1 MENENITSNEDLNNN
16 GIPDW
21 AESFDRKAANKPLPE
36 GEDNDFAYEYDDE
49 DSIKQYIPNFRDF
62 KWFQNPNTGKY
73 FSYGEKLSE
82 AVEKGD
88 AEKVENIIE
97 ENPEQ
102 SQEVLT
108 GDLKK
113 EAEQI
118 TDGDKRTDEISD
130 EVVEKAIK
138 KPGSFLI
145 DIPTYNDMSID
156 DIEKADAAAMAG
168 EAPYMEVA
176 ADNEENNAE
185 EMLTPNSND
194 YPTELPA
201 EEEPTK
207 EKSPA
212 LLSTPVD
219 MSVEENAIAVPDIP
233 SGSVITSN
241 IDNTATNGLVNST
254 SGVSPIDPSFSGGGS
269 AGVSTNGI
277 DVDIEAEA
285 EKETASNAGGGEVNT
300 EVSEDGN
307 LGSTTGANTNEALDN
322 TFDNLSFEETEHKE
336 DIKTN
341 EQFELDGKE
350 GHTAEP
356 NKNKLPKLSE
366 KDDLNAIKE
375 RIIQDSATWGSNNSG
390 MKYLPFKFIVNGND
404 IEVSQIG
411 TGRKESFDTFV
422 KNEPKALKEII
433 NLI

>member
-1 MENENITSNEDLNNN
+1 MDVQLQDKNNN

-21 AESFDRKAANKPLPE
+21 AEERFDDQTEFVDGPMGMAYTN
-36 GEDNDFAYEYDDE
+36 EDAIAQN
-49 DSIKQYIPNFRDF
+49 IPNYKDY
-62 KWFQNPNTGKY
+62 KWYKQPEENY
-73 FSYGEKLSE
+73 FYTLGEAIENK
-82 AVEKGD
+82 D
-88 AEKVENIIE
+88 TEKVENIIE

-168 EAPYMEVA
+168 EAPYMEVT
-176 ADNEENNAE
+176 DEEPNTEETAE
-185 EMLTPNSND
+185 EMLTPDSND
-194 YPTELPA
+194 YPTELPV
-201 EEEPTK
+201 EEDKTK
-207 EKSPA
+207 EKSSA

-219 MSVEENAIAVPDIP
+219 MSVEENAVAVPNIP
-233 SGSVITSN
+233 SDSVITSDT
-241 IDNTATNGLVNST
+241 DNTTDNGPVNST

-277 DVDIEAEA
+277 DVDIE
-285 EKETASNAGGGEVNT
+285 KETENTSSNAGGGEVNT

-390 MKYLPFKFIVNGND
+390 TKYLPYKFIVNGED
-404 IEVSQIG
+404 VEVSQIG
-411 TGRKESFDTFV
+411 TGRKESFEQFIKD
-422 KNEPKALKEII
+422 EPKALKEI
-433 NLI
+433 LKLF

>member
-1 MENENITSNEDLNNN
+1 MDGQLQDKNNN

-21 AESFDRKAANKPLPE
+21 AEERFDDQTEFTDGPMGMAYTNEDAIAKNIPDYKNYKWYKQPEENYFYTLGEAIENK
-36 GEDNDFAYEYDDE
+36 
-49 DSIKQYIPNFRDF
+49 
-62 KWFQNPNTGKY
+62 
-73 FSYGEKLSE
+73 
-82 AVEKGD
+82 D

-97 ENPEQ
+97 ENPEL

-156 DIEKADAAAMAG
+156 DIEKADAAAMSG

-176 ADNEENNAE
+176 TEAPNEQEATE
-185 EMLTPNSND
+185 EMLTPDSGD
-194 YPTELPA
+194 YPTELPV
-201 EEEPTK
+201 EEESTK
-207 EKSPA
+207 LPVSDAK
-212 LLSTPVD
+212 PVD
-219 MSVEENAIAVPDIP
+219 MSVEENAIAQPDIP
-233 SGSVITSN
+233 SGSVITSDT
-241 IDNTATNGLVNST
+241 DNKTTNGLVNST
-254 SGVSPIDPSFSGGGS
+254 SGVSPIKPSFSGGGS

-322 TFDNLSFEETEHKE
+322 TFDSLSFEETEHKK

-390 MKYLPFKFIVNGND
+390 MKYLPFKFIINGND